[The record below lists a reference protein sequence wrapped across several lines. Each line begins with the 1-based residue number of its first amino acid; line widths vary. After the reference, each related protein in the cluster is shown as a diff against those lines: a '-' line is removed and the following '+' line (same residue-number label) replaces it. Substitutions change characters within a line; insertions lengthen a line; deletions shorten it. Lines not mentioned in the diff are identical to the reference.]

1 MSGSVGG
8 GPMRLVEPLFF
19 KPLLVPRIWGGE
31 RLGVMV
37 DGVPIGES
45 WLFSTLANEETVV
58 EGGSFHG
65 LPLAELANRFGSALL
80 GERILAAYGATFPL
94 LVKILDTS
102 ATLSVQV
109 HPDEAAARS
118 AGLPCGKREA
128 WYVLP
133 EGDGASMF
141 LGLQRGVTREEL
153 ATAVNGQRIESLLHC
168 VRAEAGACYEV
179 PAGTIHALGAG
190 NLVVE
195 LQQPSDVTYRLYDWD
210 RRDAHGQ
217 RRELHVRE
225 AIACATLTP
234 YRALQGH
241 RAGDGHQ
248 GWMTLLGPP
257 FFSVSCA
264 SLRPDE
270 VVNVDTRGEAMLMVL
285 TEGAAELC
293 AGRSARWELPLR
305 CAVLLPMQFGV
316 GHLVSHDGGVVLACR
331 VC

>member
-1 MSGSVGG
+1 M
-8 GPMRLVEPLFF
+8 
-19 KPLLVPRIWGGE
+19 
-31 RLGVMV
+31 
-37 DGVPIGES
+37 
-45 WLFSTLANEETVV
+45 
-58 EGGSFHG
+58 
-65 LPLAELANRFGSALL
+65 
-80 GERILAAYGATFPL
+80 
-94 LVKILDTS
+94 
-102 ATLSVQV
+102 
-109 HPDEAAARS
+109 
-118 AGLPCGKREA
+118 
-128 WYVLP
+128 
-133 EGDGASMF
+133 
-141 LGLQRGVTREEL
+141 
-153 ATAVNGQRIESLLHC
+153 NGQRIESLLHC

-241 RAGDGHQ
+241 RERGGHQ